1 MIFVNNEPLDV
12 KPGKIVAGLEPEKT
26 NNMFIAMHKAASS
39 NHNFEA
45 IAVKL
50 SGGTAE
56 PEPEKQQP
64 QPEKKPKKEKAEK
77 PKKEEPKEK
86 PQPQP
91 VPEKHKEKEEPKVHE
106 SKSQPEKERE
116 ESHHQPQPQVEQNTP
131 QEDGDDSLRP
141 TTAKTKPA
149 RKKKGDNFDKIMVE
163 EKTLPQG
170 IIMDNEEDEQEEKN
184 TSFDQ
189 NVVANKNINAD
200 LINKKQH
207 GYMVR
212 DILENQ
218 GEGEEQHQAAVTTSD
233 KPKKEENKIR
243 MGRIGT
249 KKKEEKN
256 QGGAGMNNNAVAEQ
270 HTTITVESIEDV
282 EALRKAI
289 QNLCQYTNPL
299 GRLMEQ
305 FVEDV
310 PNLEKEYD

>member
-1 MIFVNNEPLDV
+1 MNNEPLDV
-12 KPGKIVAGLEPEKT
+12 KPGKVVAGLEPEKT
-26 NNMFIAMHKAASS
+26 NNLFLAIHKAASS

-45 IAVKL
+45 IAIKIA
-50 SGGTAE
+50 GGTVE

-64 QPEKKPKKEKAEK
+64 QPEKKPKKEKEK
-77 PKKEEPKEK
+77 PKKEEK
-86 PQPQP
+86 PQPVQDKP
-91 VPEKHKEKEEPKVHE
+91 KEREEPKVVE

-116 ESHHQPQPQVEQNTP
+116 ESQQQPQLQLQPQPQIEQNP
-131 QEDGDDSLRP
+131 NHDDADDGLRP
-141 TTAKTKPA
+141 TTAKTKPVA

-170 IIMDNEEDEQEEKN
+170 IIMDNEEDEHEEEKN
-184 TSFDQ
+184 TSFDH

-200 LINKKQH
+200 NINKKQH

-218 GEGEEQHQAAVTTSD
+218 EENENKGHDETKDD

-249 KKKEEKN
+249 KKKEEK
-256 QGGAGMNNNAVAEQ
+256 QGGVVNNPNNNAVAERVE
-270 HTTITVESIEDV
+270 ITVESIEDV

-310 PNLEKEYD
+310 PNLEKE

>member
-26 NNMFIAMHKAASS
+26 NNMFIAMYKAASS

-64 QPEKKPKKEKAEK
+64 QPQPEKKPKKEKAEK
-77 PKKEEPKEK
+77 PKKEETKEK

-170 IIMDNEEDEQEEKN
+170 IIMDNEEDEHEEEKN

-218 GEGEEQHQAAVTTSD
+218 EEGEEQHQAANATSD

-270 HTTITVESIEDV
+270 HTQITVESIEDV

-299 GRLMEQ
+299 G
-305 FVEDV
+305 
-310 PNLEKEYD
+310 P

>member
-1 MIFVNNEPLDV
+1 LFLAI
-12 KPGKIVAGLEPEKT
+12 
-26 NNMFIAMHKAASS
+26 HKAASS

-45 IAVKL
+45 IAIKI
-50 SGGTAE
+50 SGGTVE

-64 QPEKKPKKEKAEK
+64 QPEKKPKKEKEK
-77 PKKEEPKEK
+77 PKKEEK
-86 PQPQP
+86 PQPVQ
-91 VPEKHKEKEEPKVHE
+91 EKPKEREEPKVNE

-116 ESHHQPQPQVEQNTP
+116 ESHQPQHQPQPQIEQNP
-131 QEDGDDSLRP
+131 NHDDADDGLRP
-141 TTAKTKPA
+141 TTAKTKPVA

-170 IIMDNEEDEQEEKN
+170 IIMDNEEDEHEEEKN
-184 TSFDQ
+184 TSFDH

-200 LINKKQH
+200 NINKKQH

-218 GEGEEQHQAAVTTSD
+218 EENENKGHAETKDD

-249 KKKEEKN
+249 KKKEEK
-256 QGGAGMNNNAVAEQ
+256 QGGAGNNTNNNAVAERVE
-270 HTTITVESIEDV
+270 ITVESIEDV

-310 PNLEKEYD
+310 PNLEKE

>member
-1 MIFVNNEPLDV
+1 
-12 KPGKIVAGLEPEKT
+12 
-26 NNMFIAMHKAASS
+26 
-39 NHNFEA
+39 
-45 IAVKL
+45 
-50 SGGTAE
+50 
-56 PEPEKQQP
+56 
-64 QPEKKPKKEKAEK
+64 
-77 PKKEEPKEK
+77 
-86 PQPQP
+86 
-91 VPEKHKEKEEPKVHE
+91 
-106 SKSQPEKERE
+106 
-116 ESHHQPQPQVEQNTP
+116 
-131 QEDGDDSLRP
+131 
-141 TTAKTKPA
+141 
-149 RKKKGDNFDKIMVE
+149 
-163 EKTLPQG
+163 
-170 IIMDNEEDEQEEKN
+170 MDNEEDEQEEKN